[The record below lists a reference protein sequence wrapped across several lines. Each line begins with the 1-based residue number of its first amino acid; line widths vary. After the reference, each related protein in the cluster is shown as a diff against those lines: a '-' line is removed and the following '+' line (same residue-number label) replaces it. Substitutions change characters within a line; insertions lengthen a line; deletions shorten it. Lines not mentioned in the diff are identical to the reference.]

1 MKSKKV
7 NIRNANP
14 ITDTGFILKHGQ
26 KKTRLRKMIE
36 NGIVAGDEFYDLIAE
51 LIYEAISLEELY
63 DIVTKAENRHSY
75 EFEQGNAAKAFYIDA
90 LKKVIDVDRV
100 IEKLHQIEIGDNAK
114 SVSQFCNN

>member
-1 MKSKKV
+1 MESQRITI
-7 NIRNANP
+7 NNANP

-51 LIYEAISLEELY
+51 LIYEAISLEELN

-90 LKKVIDVDRV
+90 LKKVIDVDSV
-100 IEKLHQIEIGDNAK
+100 ILKLEEKEK
-114 SVSQFCNN
+114 REKVFV